1 MTLLEVHDLR
11 LSFGGVIA
19 LDGAS
24 LAVEMGR
31 ITGLIGPNGA
41 GKTTLFNVV
50 SGALKPES
58 GRIRFNGTDV
68 TGWRPEQLSRAGLA
82 RTFQIARGLP
92 RMTVLENLM
101 LYGKDQPGERFVHA
115 IVPSVAAQERETE
128 LRQRALDIARMLD
141 LLPLGDSRAQD
152 LSGGQKKLLEL
163 GRVLMA
169 NPKLVLLDEPAAGVN
184 PTLARRLAG
193 HIRDLQ
199 RHGLTFLVVEHN
211 MGLVAEL
218 CDDVVVLS
226 QGKRLAAGSF
236 EEVRSDRRVQEA
248 YLGSR
253 S

>member
-24 LAVEMGR
+24 LAVEVGR

-58 GRIRFNGTDV
+58 GRIRFDGTDV

-101 LYGKDQPGERFVHA
+101 LYGKDQPGERFVRA
-115 IVPSVAAQERETE
+115 VVPSGAAQERETT

-169 NPKLVLLDEPAAGVN
+169 DPKLVLLDEPAAGIN

>member
-24 LAVEMGR
+24 LAVEVGR

-82 RTFQIARGLP
+82 RTFQVARGLP
-92 RMTVLENLM
+92 GMTLLENLM
-101 LYGKDQPGERFVHA
+101 LYGKDQPGERFVRA

-128 LRQRALDIARMLD
+128 LRQRALDVARMLD

-226 QGKRLAAGSF
+226 QGKRLASGSF

-248 YLGSR
+248 YLGFR